1 MKRLG
6 YGGPCGPRIIALH
19 PQAARGAQRRGTMP
33 GKELAGFQTRTG
45 LQFPTTSDHGS
56 VFFPL
61 YFEVVGRVRKG
72 IPIRRKAFAE
82 KSLSCFDQAPMP
94 LRYAQAGSGRH
105 SGSGRAACILHFLC
119 TSSSWLH
126 RWPPVEHCYLH
137 PCFGPSLL
145 LKSEMILSLASANK
159 MWLYFSI
166 TQSPLIA
173 SRVSHFKR
181 KSLRCVYRI

>member
-19 PQAARGAQRRGTMP
+19 PEAARGAQRWGTTLD
-33 GKELAGFQTRTG
+33 KELAGFQTRTG

-61 YFEVVGRVRKG
+61 YFEVVGKVRKR
-72 IPIRRKAFAE
+72 IPIRRKAFTE
-82 KSLSCFDQAPMP
+82 KSLSCLDQAPMP
-94 LRYAQAGSGRH
+94 LRYAHAGSCR
-105 SGSGRAACILHFLC
+105 SNGSGHAACILHFLC
-119 TSSSWLH
+119 TRSSWL
-126 RWPPVEHCYLH
+126 RWWPPVEHCYLH
-137 PCFGPSLL
+137 PCFGQSLL
-145 LKSEMILSLASANK
+145 LKSEMILLLASANK

-166 TQSPLIA
+166 TQSPLTA
-173 SRVSHFKR
+173 SRVSHFRR